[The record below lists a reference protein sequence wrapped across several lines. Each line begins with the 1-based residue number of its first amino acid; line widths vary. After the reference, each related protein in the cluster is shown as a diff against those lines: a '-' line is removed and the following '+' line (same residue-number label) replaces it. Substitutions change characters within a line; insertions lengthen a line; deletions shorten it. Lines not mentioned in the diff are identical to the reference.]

1 MKLEI
6 ISGPIGSGKTRRLR
20 AIELELSER
29 GEVVKFM
36 HGKFT
41 PSALLRLLLMA
52 VAQGCTTLLIDD
64 CRGPELDRLRAAVRI
79 LEGRPEGDIMVYA
92 VEAA

>member
-6 ISGPIGSGKTRRLR
+6 ISGPAGSGKTRRLR

-36 HGKFT
+36 HGKF
-41 PSALLRLLLMA
+41 SASTLMRLLLMA
-52 VAQGCTTLLIDD
+52 AAQGCSTLLIDD
-64 CRGPELDRLRAAVRI
+64 CQRAELDRLRAAART
-79 LEGRPEGDIMVYA
+79 LEGREEGNITVYA